1 MIKFRLLP
9 CSTTCACATSS
20 SGTDCG
26 GTETIDRLPDDPV
39 PMITP
44 VLRDPEPEPLP
55 PPRTVLLV
63 RMILARERH
72 WRDVGV
78 LFELLFA

>member
-1 MIKFRLLP
+1 MIRFRLLP

-44 VLRDPEPEPLP
+44 VLRDPEPELLP
-55 PPRTVLLV
+55 PPRTELLV

-72 WRDVGV
+72 
-78 LFELLFA
+78 